1 MTKTFMEIALEQ
13 AILAGD
19 AGEVPVGAIIVD
31 KTGDIIAHGQNS
43 MRRLKDPTAHAEI
56 IAIREAGLQLG
67 NERLL
72 ECDLYVTLEPCTMC
86 AGAISLARLRRLYY
100 AAGDPK
106 TGAVDNGVA
115 FFDQSSCHHKPEIYG
130 GILETQSAELLK
142 RFFLMRRNSPSF

>member
-1 MTKTFMEIALEQ
+1 
-13 AILAGD
+13 
-19 AGEVPVGAIIVD
+19 
-31 KTGDIIAHGQNS
+31 
-43 MRRLKDPTAHAEI
+43 
-56 IAIREAGLQLG
+56 
-67 NERLL
+67 
-72 ECDLYVTLEPCTMC
+72 MC